1 MMEVSY
7 MVLTPLDIHNK
18 EFPVKMRG
26 YDQDEVN
33 DYLDQIIKD
42 YEMVL
47 KENRELEKNLKFSEE
62 KVSHFNNLQDA
73 LNKSIIVA
81 QDAADRLKE
90 NAVKEAELIGL
101 EAGKNADRLLDEAVA
116 KAKRITTETEE
127 LRKQSRIFKQRLQ
140 LMIES
145 QLEMVKNEEWED
157 ILKPSQDESLE
168 IPTLKELLSE
178 MEQKDTYEETT
189 VITDEEESEN
199 KENQNTEGTTPAIEL
214 P

>member
-1 MMEVSY
+1 

-42 YEMVL
+42 YEIVL

-62 KVSHFNNLQDA
+62 KVTHYNNLQDA

-81 QDAADRLKE
+81 QEAADRLKE
-90 NAVKEAELIGL
+90 DSVKEAELINL
-101 EAGKNADRLLDEAVA
+101 EAGKNANRLLEEAVA
-116 KAKRITTETEE
+116 KAKKITTETDE
-127 LRKQSRIFKQRLQ
+127 LRKQSRIFTQRLQ
-140 LMIES
+140 LMVES
-145 QLEMVKNEEWED
+145 QLEMVNNEEWEN
-157 ILKPSQDESLE
+157 ILRPSQEEDLE
-168 IPTLKELLSE
+168 IPTLKEELSK
-178 MEQKDTYEETT
+178 MDQKNDIEENIS
-189 VITDEEESEN
+189 VNNETDEKELDN
-199 KENQNTEGTTPAIEL
+199 QENQSAEGTMPAVEL

>member
-1 MMEVSY
+1 

-47 KENRELEKNLKFSEE
+47 KEKRELEKNLKFSEE